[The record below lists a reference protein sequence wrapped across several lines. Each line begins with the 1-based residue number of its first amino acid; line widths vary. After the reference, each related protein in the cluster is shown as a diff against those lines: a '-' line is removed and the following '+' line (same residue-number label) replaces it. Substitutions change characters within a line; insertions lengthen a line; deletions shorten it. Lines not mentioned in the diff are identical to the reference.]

1 MKSEVYSWRL
11 ASHKKTVLEN
21 AARREGTT
29 VEALLDRIT
38 NDWIESKRNS
48 AGDEAE
54 QARLHARAHKTLGAI
69 SGSDPKRAERARVV
83 IRKRLRRGR

>member
-11 ASHKKTVLEN
+11 ASDKKTVLEH

-29 VEALLDRIT
+29 VAALLDRIT
-38 NDWIESKRNS
+38 TDWIESRRDL

-54 QARLHARAHKTLGAI
+54 QARLRARVQKTLGAI
-69 SGSDPKRAERARVV
+69 SGSDPKRAEHARGV